1 MNVKHVYDEGLCMQ
15 CGTCE
20 GVCPAGAVALAWDL
34 RVGYRLSVQA
44 QTCTDCGRCHEA
56 CPGPGLDFSPDAWL
70 RERNEDAPSEDF
82 LGPWRGLAFGWAA
95 DETVRHKGSS
105 GGAAKALVR
114 VALETGAV
122 DAVIAVRMS
131 AANPLEAEGAI
142 CRTPEEV
149 AACRGSKYNVVALNT
164 TLRQVPEEPGRYALV
179 GLPCHIQGCAWRSAG
194 PGGSASA
201 WCSRWASSVGSLVSP
216 ARPPWR
222 RDRRASIPRSSASSR
237 TEGRGGR
244 GACAWRRTV
253 AWSACGTTPTTGTA
267 TWRP

>member
-1 MNVKHVYDEGLCMQ
+1 M
-15 CGTCE
+15 
-20 GVCPAGAVALAWDL
+20 
-34 RVGYRLSVQA
+34 GYRLSVQA

-105 GGAAKALVR
+105 GGAATALMR